1 MNSSKINKDI
11 EEEDDALPFS
21 EEYERM
27 YQFIKMV
34 EEKAAK
40 QMLKQQQYYD
50 DNLENTPKKIKK

>member
-34 EEKAAK
+34 EEMSVKSLWFREAFFCAK
-40 QMLKQQQYYD
+40 TFLRG
-50 DNLENTPKKIKK
+50 TIA

>member
-40 QMLKQQQYYD
+40 
-50 DNLENTPKKIKK
+50 